1 MKKIV
6 LVVSTLFLLFALFGC
21 EGSGNKVIYE
31 ITPAPSSGN
40 TQNTPSAESGNTD
53 VAPSS
58 EAAAPEYS
66 NSTVELELDKPETAN
81 GITVTLSLKSE
92 SPDELDS
99 IVAIIND
106 SAYKLADGEVVK
118 AYLCGTKSGDTGII
132 LCCMGWDEC
141 TTYTFV
147 ITDNAVEQ
155 NFKILGELIE
165 AKDLKMSISS
175 RVDMLGTWIGYRQYK
190 IVDGFNVAVKNNP
203 EIIIDNND
211 DTRFMTA
218 LCDIPAKDEKSGDD
232 TFIIEG
238 TDVILE
244 STDGSSYA
252 VLKDVKNG
260 NLYRISV
267 ESDGYGGFDILS
279 IGNESLCLSNIRYSG

>member
-6 LVVSTLFLLFALFGC
+6 LVMSTLFLLLALFGC
-21 EGSGNKVIYE
+21 TGEEHKVIYE
-31 ITPAPSSGN
+31 ITPAPNSGN
-40 TQNTPSAESGNTD
+40 TQNTPSTEPSNTD
-53 VAPSS
+53 VVQSS
-58 EAAAPEYS
+58 EAAIPEYAD
-66 NSTVELELDKPETAN
+66 STVELELDKPATAN

-99 IVAIIND
+99 IVAVIND
-106 SAYKLADGEVVK
+106 NAYKLADGEVIK
-118 AYLCGTKSGDTGII
+118 AYLCGTESGDTGII
-132 LCCMGWDEC
+132 LCCMGWNEC

-147 ITDNAVEQ
+147 IADNAVEQ
-155 NFKILGELIE
+155 NFKTLGELIK
-165 AKDLKMSISS
+165 ADNLKMDISS
-175 RVDMLGTWIGYRQYK
+175 RVDMLGTWIGHTEYE
-190 IVDGFNVAVKNNP
+190 IVKGFKVAVKNNP

-238 TDVILE
+238 TDVILA
-244 STDGSSYA
+244 STDASSYA
-252 VLKDVKNG
+252 VLKDVKSG

-267 ESDGYGGFDILS
+267 ESDGYGGFDVLN
-279 IGNESLCLSNIRYSG
+279 IGNENLCLSNIRYSG